1 MNGVDYICFVLVGM
15 TVKEGNSW
23 HDSQRADI
31 HMIKICVCLYVPFFK
46 V

>member
-23 HDSQRADI
+23 HDSQRGE
-31 HMIKICVCLYVPFFK
+31 
-46 V
+46 